1 MSSFVGT
8 YVVPK
13 VEDLVHV
20 SPRSDPGYNRLGGL
34 AYIKRLDLEA
44 MVADVQYIVGN
55 KRDKEVPVADLA
67 PIINQSDEK
76 YEYEDEDADNDDLDR
91 GRSMETAS
99 RWVGVLS
106 GWNLQCH

>member
-1 MSSFVGT
+1 
-8 YVVPK
+8 
-13 VEDLVHV
+13 
-20 SPRSDPGYNRLGGL
+20 
-34 AYIKRLDLEA
+34 

-76 YEYEDEDADNDDLDR
+76 YEYEDEDDDDDDL
-91 GRSMETAS
+91 GKGWSIETAS